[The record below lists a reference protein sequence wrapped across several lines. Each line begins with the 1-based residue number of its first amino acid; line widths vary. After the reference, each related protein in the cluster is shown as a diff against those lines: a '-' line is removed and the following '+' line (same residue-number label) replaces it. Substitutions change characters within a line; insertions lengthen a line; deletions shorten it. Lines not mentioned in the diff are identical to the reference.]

1 VVRPQD
7 RFHVFGVELLGAGSE
22 ADQVGEQNRHDLA
35 LAPALHGQLSRSTV

>member
-22 ADQVGEQNRHDLA
+22 ADQVGEQNRQTLR
-35 LAPALHGQLSRSTV
+35 SRRPSMVS